1 MAVVIQKRV
10 HPAYSGAAFSSNPVT
25 GARMESVISIIQGS
39 GEALLSG
46 TTAGEDLVLVRSDD
60 VADHVDIP
68 EHASSITDE
77 AIRNVYSVAQT
88 LEKQLGHPVDIEWC
102 IDADGKLY
110 ILQLRPVTALVPRH
124 RGVIPIRLANREY
137 ILAYVAH
144 HDKVAIRLVAE
155 KANVSISPAYL
166 VVQTAGPADTTPDL
180 SVIQPTDICR
190 GFSVVL
196 IYPRNIG
203 GKVIRHFAQR
213 GKSSQKQAYRT
224 CQRYTIRAYEERDN
238 IEDVVRSIYRQC
250 SEYSWVCITI
260 LQEIYQPWLTG
271 VARRIA
277 DGYVVEVARGHFVP
291 KGIVPMSRYITSLE
305 GQVAFKEEVV
315 QLEQYEIIDGEV
327 EKKHVGTLVSLTDV
341 EVSTVV
347 DGLRPILDAER
358 KTVEF
363 GLLRDDERN
372 TLTPYLIDLVDDN
385 RGGLLDSELISK
397 GVLSKGVI
405 TGRIIDLT
413 GVDMSNESVD
423 KHISMTYQLE
433 MRRRIRDIIYFYAR
447 PRTSDFLTLF
457 VGTMRPLLDLHS
469 GKVRFLRTYPSCCGK
484 RGFRR

>member
-1 MAVVIQKRV
+1 M
-10 HPAYSGAAFSSNPVT
+10 
-25 GARMESVISIIQGS
+25 
-39 GEALLSG
+39 
-46 TTAGEDLVLVRSDD
+46 
-60 VADHVDIP
+60 
-68 EHASSITDE
+68 
-77 AIRNVYSVAQT
+77 
-88 LEKQLGHPVDIEWC
+88 
-102 IDADGKLY
+102 
-110 ILQLRPVTALVPRH
+110 
-124 RGVIPIRLANREY
+124 
-137 ILAYVAH
+137 
-144 HDKVAIRLVAE
+144 
-155 KANVSISPAYL
+155 
-166 VVQTAGPADTTPDL
+166 
-180 SVIQPTDICR
+180 
-190 GFSVVL
+190 
-196 IYPRNIG
+196 
-203 GKVIRHFAQR
+203 
-213 GKSSQKQAYRT
+213 
-224 CQRYTIRAYEERDN
+224 
-238 IEDVVRSIYRQC
+238 
-250 SEYSWVCITI
+250 CITI

-405 TGRIIDLT
+405 TGRIIDSPALICRT
-413 GVDMSNESVD
+413 KVWIN
-423 KHISMTYQLE
+423 ISMTYQLE